1 MEALSMQFKAVADA
15 AGCDAAHG
23 SSPIS
28 VDEALQRLLAQAS
41 LVEDIEWVDA
51 HQALHRVLALDQ
63 VSSLSVPPHDNS
75 AVDGYAFAVSDT
87 GPAVMAALPVSQRFC
102 AGAAPS
108 PLIPGTAARIFTGAP
123 VPAGADAVVMQED
136 CHVDGGYVFIRST
149 VQPGENIRRR
159 GEDIAVGQVLAGRG
173 TRLQPQHLG
182 LMASV
187 GVSRVPVFRRLR
199 VAMMCTGDELVNPG
213 EPLAP
218 GRIYNS
224 NRYTLQGL
232 LQALGC
238 EVIDFGIVR
247 DNPGA
252 MRDALLRA
260 ANEADVIITSGGVS
274 VGEEDHVKAA
284 VQELGRLDLWRI
296 AIKPGKPLAFGVIGK
311 TPVLGLPGNPVS
323 LFVTFCIL
331 ARPFILRSQGVH
343 EVWPYAIP
351 LAALFDRPKSGKRR
365 EYIRVRLVQD
375 ANGVLGL
382 DLHPY
387 QGSGVLSSAVWA
399 DGLAVIKEGRTLKR
413 GEPVEFLPYS
423 ELLS

>member
-1 MEALSMQFKAVADA
+1 
-15 AGCDAAHG
+15 
-23 SSPIS
+23 
-28 VDEALQRLLAQAS
+28 
-41 LVEDIEWVDA
+41 
-51 HQALHRVLALDQ
+51 
-63 VSSLSVPPHDNS
+63 
-75 AVDGYAFAVSDT
+75 
-87 GPAVMAALPVSQRFC
+87 
-102 AGAAPS
+102 
-108 PLIPGTAARIFTGAP
+108 
-123 VPAGADAVVMQED
+123 
-136 CHVDGGYVFIRST
+136 
-149 VQPGENIRRR
+149 
-159 GEDIAVGQVLAGRG
+159 
-173 TRLQPQHLG
+173 
-182 LMASV
+182 MASV